1 MNTPHENMGELE
13 QLVTFARESPFSD
26 FYRNKWR
33 GEKAFERLPYSSR
46 ADFVTVPLSH
56 RRYKKEKGMVKIV
69 GTGEQTFL
77 SEWSFLDIGRE
88 PYAPHSMRPFVYLT
102 DSYEA
107 VEKSL
112 WCYENGMMPLVGE
125 KDSDMAIF
133 AAGRYQIDSLIVDEE
148 SLMKFA
154 PFFSTLRAPLA
165 SIAVIGSAFSSN
177 TLMSFE
183 RYAQSIRLVL
193 ALPETGAFAAAP
205 LSRTPEFIPLPN
217 CIIEH
222 DSEISLTKIVR
233 YPTPIIRYKTGIH
246 TTSTGSDRSFSLAV

>member
-1 MNTPHENMGELE
+1 MNTPTENTGRLE

-33 GEKAFERLPYSSR
+33 GEKAFERLPHSSR
-46 ADFVTVPLSH
+46 ADFLAVPLSH

-69 GTGEQTFL
+69 GTGEQAFL
-77 SEWSFLDIGRE
+77 SEWSFSDIGRE

-102 DSYEA
+102 DPYEA

-133 AAGRYQIDSLIVDEE
+133 AAGRYQIDSLIVDEQ
-148 SLMKFA
+148 SLAKFA
-154 PFFSTLRAPLA
+154 PFFSTLRTPLA
-165 SIAVIGSAFSSN
+165 SISVIGSAFSPN

-193 ALPETGAFAAAP
+193 ALPETGAFAEAP
-205 LSRTPEFIPLPN
+205 LFRVPKFTPLPR
-217 CIIEH
+217 CHVEH
-222 DSEISLTKIVR
+222 DSEIVLTKIAR
-233 YPTPIIRYKTGIH
+233 YPTPIIRYKTGIR
-246 TTSTGSDRSFSLAV
+246 TTPAEDGRGFSLAA